1 MISGLLH
8 SHFGLE
14 NVGFHLSDREVTLDM
29 NGEVSLEQLRLIE
42 QEANTYVW
50 KNLPV
55 NISWPTAE
63 ELESLNYR
71 RWLSRKMYVSSRSPA
86 WICVPAVLRM

>member
-42 QEANTYVW
+42 QEANTYVFGGGPADVDP
-50 KNLPV
+50 KN
-55 NISWPTAE
+55 
-63 ELESLNYR
+63 
-71 RWLSRKMYVSSRSPA
+71 
-86 WICVPAVLRM
+86 C